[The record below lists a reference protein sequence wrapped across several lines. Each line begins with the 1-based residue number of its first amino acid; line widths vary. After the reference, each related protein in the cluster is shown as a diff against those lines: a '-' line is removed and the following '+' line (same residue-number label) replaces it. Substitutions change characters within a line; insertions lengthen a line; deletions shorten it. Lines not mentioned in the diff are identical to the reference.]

1 MKNFIQ
7 TIKNIFSIEELRTR
21 ILYTLGFLV
30 VFRLGS
36 FIVLPGV
43 NPAAVKD
50 SGEAEG
56 ILGIIN
62 TFSGGAFS
70 NVSVLGLGI
79 MPYITA
85 SIVIQ
90 LLSFAVPYFQ
100 KLQKEGDSGRKKINN
115 YTRLLTVVIA
125 TAQSIGYLA
134 TYVKPEM
141 ILSGMDTGTYVI
153 TRVAALVAGTMFCL
167 WLGEKITDKGIGNGV
182 SMLIMVGIISRLPQA
197 ILIEAGTKGLKGSL
211 PFVIELI
218 AFFFIIMGVVA
229 ITQAVRRIPVQYAKQ
244 IIGNQAVGGQRQYLP
259 LKVIGA
265 GVMPIIFAQSVMFLP
280 ALIGSFFQNN
290 DTITAIS
297 VALSDFTSWQ
307 YNVTT
312 ATLIIVFT
320 FFYTAI
326 SINPRQIADDMRR
339 NGGFVP
345 GVKPGDQTSE
355 YIDQILS
362 KITLPGAIF
371 LALVAAMP
379 AFASMAGVQREFA
392 YFFGGT
398 SLLIMVGVILDTL
411 QQVESFLLM
420 RQYEGM
426 MKSGRIKGRN
436 QTTAVA
442 V

>member
-1 MKNFIQ
+1 MKRFIQ
-7 TIKNIFSIEELRTR
+7 TIQNIFSIEELRTR
-21 ILYTLGFLV
+21 IFYTLGFLV
-30 VFRLGS
+30 IFRLGS

-43 NPAAVKD
+43 DPKMVGD
-50 SGEAEG
+50 SNKVEG
-56 ILGIIN
+56 ILGVIN

-90 LLSFAVPYFQ
+90 LLGFAWPYMQ

-115 YTRLLTVVIA
+115 YTRLLTVVVA
-125 TAQSIGYLA
+125 TAQSVGYLA

-141 ILSGMDTGTYVI
+141 IISGMDGSAYMI
-153 TRVAALVAGTMFCL
+153 TRIAILVSGTMFSL
-167 WLGEKITDKGIGNGV
+167 WLGEKITDKGIGNGI

-197 ILIEAGTKGLKGSL
+197 ILSEALTRELKGAL
-211 PFVIELI
+211 PFIIELV

-280 ALIGSFFQNN
+280 SLIGSLFPENE
-290 DTITAIS
+290 S
-297 VALSDFTSWQ
+297 VGSIVMSFGDFTSWQ
-307 YNVTT
+307 YNVAT
-312 ATLIIVFT
+312 ATLIILFT

-326 SINPRQIADDMRR
+326 SINPRQIAEDMRR
-339 NGGFVP
+339 NGGFIP
-345 GVKPGDQTSE
+345 GVKPGEATSE
-355 YIDQILS
+355 YIDQVLS
-362 KITLPGAIF
+362 KITLPGALF
-371 LALVAAMP
+371 LAVVASMP
-379 AFASMAGVQREFA
+379 AFAYLAGVQRDFA

-398 SLLIMVGVILDTL
+398 SLLILVGVVLDTL
-411 QQVESFLLM
+411 QQVESYLLV
-420 RQYEGM
+420 RQYDGM
-426 MKSGRIKGRN
+426 MKTGRIKGRT
-436 QTTAVA
+436 QETAAA

>member
-1 MKNFIQ
+1 MKRFIQ
-7 TIKNIFSIEELRTR
+7 TVQNIFAIEELRTR

-30 VFRLGS
+30 IFRLGS

-43 NPAAVKD
+43 NPKMVGD
-50 SGEAEG
+50 DTQAEG
-56 ILGIIN
+56 ILGVIN

-90 LLSFAVPYFQ
+90 LLGFAWPYMQ

-115 YTRLLTVVIA
+115 YTRLLTVIVA
-125 TAQSIGYLA
+125 TAQSVGYLA
-134 TYVKPEM
+134 TYVRPDM
-141 ILSGMDTGTYVI
+141 ILTGMDASGFVF
-153 TRVAALVAGTMFCL
+153 TRIVTLVAGTMFCL
-167 WLGEKITDKGIGNGV
+167 WLGEKITDKGIGNGI

-197 ILIEAGTKGLKGSL
+197 ILTESLTRGLKGAL
-211 PFVIELI
+211 PFIIELI

-280 ALIGSFFQNN
+280 ALIASLFPES
-290 DTITAIS
+290 DTVGALTVS
-297 VALSDFTSWQ
+297 LSDFTSWQ

-312 ATLIIVFT
+312 ATLIILFT

-326 SINPRQIADDMRR
+326 SINPRQISDDMKR
-339 NGGFVP
+339 NGGFIP
-345 GVKPGDQTSE
+345 GVKPGEATSE
-355 YIDQILS
+355 FIDQVLS
-362 KITLPGAIF
+362 KITLPGALF
-371 LALVAAMP
+371 LAMVASMP
-379 AFASMAGVQREFA
+379 AFAYMAGVQRDFA

-398 SLLIMVGVILDTL
+398 SLLILVGVVLDTL
-411 QQVESFLLM
+411 QQVESYLLV
-420 RQYEGM
+420 RQYDGM
-426 MKSGRIKGRN
+426 MKTGRIKGRA
-436 QTTAVA
+436 QEAVSL
-442 V
+442 

>member
-1 MKNFIQ
+1 MKRFIQ
-7 TIKNIFSIEELRTR
+7 TIQNIFSIEELRTR

-30 VFRLGS
+30 IFRLGS
-36 FIVLPGV
+36 FVVLPGV
-43 NPAAVKD
+43 DPKLVGD
-50 SGEAEG
+50 SEVTG
-56 ILGIIN
+56 ILGVIN

-90 LLSFAVPYFQ
+90 LLGFAWPYMQ

-115 YTRLLTVVIA
+115 YTRLLTVVVA
-125 TAQSIGYLA
+125 TAQSVGYLA

-141 ILSGMDTGTYVI
+141 VMSGMDGSGYMI
-153 TRVAALVAGTMFCL
+153 TRIAILVSGTMFCL
-167 WLGEKITDKGIGNGV
+167 WLGEKITDKGIGNGI

-197 ILIEAGTKGLKGSL
+197 ILSEALTRELKGAL
-211 PFVIELI
+211 PFIIELV

-280 ALIGSFFQNN
+280 SLIASLFPESE
-290 DTITAIS
+290 S
-297 VALSDFTSWQ
+297 VASLTMAFGDFTSWQ
-307 YNVTT
+307 YNVAT
-312 ATLIIVFT
+312 AVMIILFT

-326 SINPRQIADDMRR
+326 SINPRQISEDMRR
-339 NGGFVP
+339 NGGFIP
-345 GVKPGDQTSE
+345 GVKPGEATSE
-355 YIDQILS
+355 YIDQVLS
-362 KITLPGAIF
+362 KITLPGALF
-371 LALVAAMP
+371 LAVIASMP
-379 AFASMAGVQREFA
+379 AFAYMAGVQRDFA

-398 SLLIMVGVILDTL
+398 SLLILVGVVLDTL
-411 QQVESFLLM
+411 QQVESYLLV
-420 RQYEGM
+420 RQYDGM
-426 MKSGRIKGRN
+426 MKTGRIKGRT
-436 QTTAVA
+436 QETAA
-442 V
+442 VV

>member
-1 MKNFIQ
+1 MKRFIK
-7 TIKNIFSIEELRTR
+7 TIQNIFSIEELRTR
-21 ILYTLGFLV
+21 IFYTLGFLV

-43 NPAAVKD
+43 DPKSV
-50 SGEAEG
+50 GEAEVEG
-56 ILGIIN
+56 ILGVIN

-90 LLSFAVPYFQ
+90 LLGFAWPYMQ

-115 YTRLLTVVIA
+115 YTRLLTVIVA

-141 ILSGMDTGTYVI
+141 ILSGMDGSGYVL
-153 TRVAALVAGTMFCL
+153 TRIAALVSGTMFCL
-167 WLGEKITDKGIGNGV
+167 WLGEKITDKGIGNGI

-197 ILIEAGTKGLKGSL
+197 IISEALTGGLKGSL
-211 PFVIELI
+211 PFIIELVV
-218 AFFFIIMGVVA
+218 FFFIIMGVVA

-244 IIGNQAVGGQRQYLP
+244 IVGNQTVGGQRQYLP

-280 ALIGSFFQNN
+280 SLIASLLPENEN
-290 DTITAIS
+290 
-297 VALSDFTSWQ
+297 VASLTMAFGDFTSWQ
-307 YNVTT
+307 YNVAT
-312 ATLIIVFT
+312 AVMIILFT

-326 SINPRQIADDMRR
+326 SINPRQISEDMKR
-339 NGGFVP
+339 NSGFIP
-345 GVKPGDQTSE
+345 GVKPGEATSE
-355 YIDQILS
+355 YIDQVLS
-362 KITLPGAIF
+362 KITLPGALF
-371 LALVAAMP
+371 LAVIACMP
-379 AFASMAGVQREFA
+379 AFAYMAGVQRDFA

-398 SLLIMVGVILDTL
+398 SLLILVGVVLDTL
-411 QQVESFLLM
+411 QQVESYLLV
-420 RQYEGM
+420 RQYDGM
-426 MKSGRIKGRN
+426 MKSGRIKGRA
-436 QTTAVA
+436 QETAA
-442 V
+442 VV